1 MYKCKKFVHFL
12 DGVIQLCNITPGL
25 MLTLIDIYTVLPLSY
40 MTQITQQQGNI
51 IVNVCLKD

>member
-1 MYKCKKFVHFL
+1 MYKCKKLVHFL

-40 MTQITQQQGNI
+40 TLQYSK
-51 IVNVCLKD
+51 L